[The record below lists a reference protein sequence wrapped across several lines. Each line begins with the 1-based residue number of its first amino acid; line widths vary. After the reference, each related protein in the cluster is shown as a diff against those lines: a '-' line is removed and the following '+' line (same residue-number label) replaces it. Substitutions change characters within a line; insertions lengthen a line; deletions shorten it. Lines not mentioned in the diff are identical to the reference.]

1 MTNTIFYGIITMQH
15 RKGAIKIK
23 VYSKNIKPTNAEN
36 ILRRAEKYFRYCD
49 TVNQKA
55 QCGSC
60 KYYSSENRCAECR
73 VRYKKPYTFAGLCCH
88 LGLTKNEFL
97 EMAKDPAL
105 AHELDMILLRIQAY
119 MEENTFVGNLSASA
133 ASALMKEQSEME
145 NVLNK
150 SDAPLQI
157 VMADELASF
166 SD

>member
-1 MTNTIFYGIITMQH
+1 
-15 RKGAIKIK
+15 
-23 VYSKNIKPTNAEN
+23 
-36 ILRRAEKYFRYCD
+36 
-49 TVNQKA
+49 
-55 QCGSC
+55 
-60 KYYSSENRCAECR
+60 
-73 VRYKKPYTFAGLCCH
+73 
-88 LGLTKNEFL
+88 
-97 EMAKDPAL
+97 MAKDPAL

-133 ASALMKEQSEME
+133 ASTLMKEQSEME